1 MPELT
6 AQPSVSVIVPV
17 YKGERFLAEALESV
31 AAQTYAP
38 LETIVVD
45 DGSPDRSAEIAAGR
59 AGVQVVRQAN
69 QGVAAAR
76 NAGLAVAR
84 GELVAFLDQD
94 DQWLPQKLALQVDHL
109 RTHADVA
116 VVLTHMELVLVEGT
130 PRPPW
135 FRPNWLSEPQQG
147 FTPSVWLVRR
157 EAFELVGQFDT
168 GYEVACDSDWLAR
181 AKDAGLRQAMLADV
195 LVRWRVH
202 GANGSYDQDAM
213 RREMLS
219 MVRRSAARQR
229 KAAQAVEASHGG

>member
-1 MPELT
+1 VPDVPW
-6 AQPSVSVIVPV
+6 QPTVSVIVPV
-17 YKGERFLAEALESV
+17 YKGERFLDEALESV

-45 DGSPDRSAEIAAGR
+45 DGSPDRCAEIAAGR
-59 AGVQVVRQAN
+59 PGVRVVRQSN
-69 QGVAAAR
+69 QGVASAR
-76 NAGLAVAR
+76 NAGLAEAR

-94 DQWLPQKLALQVDHL
+94 DQWLAQKLALQVSYLFEHP
-109 RTHADVA
+109 DVA
-116 VVLTHMELVLVEGT
+116 VVLTHMELVLLDGT

-135 FRPNWLSEPQQG
+135 FRPNWLDEPQPG

-157 EAFELVGQFDT
+157 EAFERVGPFDT

-181 AKDAGLRQAMLADV
+181 AKDVGLLQAMLADV

-202 GANGSYDQDAM
+202 GANGTYDQDTM

-219 MVRRSAARQR
+219 MVRASAARQR
-229 KAAQAVEASHGG
+229 QASLEAQAAHAG